1 MLEEKVNTKCGNT
14 QHERRKRG
22 RSTRNAGNES
32 DQPGNSGKK
41 TLRRGRWFL
50 KMAHGVALFSRPKS
64 SQRKYISRQHDIC
77 RRIFDI
83 IETQL
88 RMFKIIYQI

>member
-1 MLEEKVNTKCGNT
+1 MW

-64 SQRKYISRQHDIC
+64 SQRKYILDN
-77 RRIFDI
+77 
-83 IETQL
+83 
-88 RMFKIIYQI
+88 MIYVEEYLISSKHS